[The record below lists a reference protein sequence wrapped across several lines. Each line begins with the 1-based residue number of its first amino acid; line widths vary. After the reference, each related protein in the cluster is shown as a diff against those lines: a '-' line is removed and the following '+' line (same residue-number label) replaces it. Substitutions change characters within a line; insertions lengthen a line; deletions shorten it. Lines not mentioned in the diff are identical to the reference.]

1 MNKPNLLIVGAQKS
15 GTTSLHNY
23 LSQHPDVFMSEMKE
37 LAYFSRENRPFLV
50 PNEKDHIGYQWYSKR
65 AHIDCDYKYIKEFN
79 KCKNEK
85 IIGESSAEYLYYSN
99 TADDVYRFNPNMKI
113 IIVLRNPV
121 NRAFSAYSDLKLKLS
136 DIGSF
141 NEELTLENKRIHE
154 LYHYKWHF
162 KNVGMYYHQVK
173 TYLEYFPEE
182 QIKIILFENL
192 ISDSSLVM
200 KDICNFLDV
209 DNSFYEE
216 YNFEKYNFSGTPKN
230 RVLFNWMNQRNPI
243 KTLFKEFIPYNI
255 RRNIKRT
262 VNNNNLNK
270 EKMNAEICNELKIY
284 FQNDIEQLENMINVD
299 LSKWKGDC

>member
-15 GTTSLHNY
+15 GTTSLHEY

-50 PNEKDHIGYQWYSKR
+50 PDEKDHIGYQWYSKR
-65 AHIDCDYKYIKEFN
+65 SHIDCDYKYIKKFN

-85 IIGESSAEYLYYSN
+85 IVGESSAEYLYYSN
-99 TADDVYRFNPNMKI
+99 TANDIYRFNPNMKI

-141 NEELTLENKRIHE
+141 SEELTLENKRIHE

-162 KNVGMYYHQVK
+162 KNVGMYYHQVR

-182 QIKIILFENL
+182 QIKIVLFENF

-200 KDICNFLDV
+200 KDICNFLDI

-216 YNFEKYNFSGTPKN
+216 YKFEKYNFSGTPKN
-230 RVLFNWMNQRNPI
+230 RVLFNWINQRHPI
-243 KTLFKEFIPYNI
+243 KTLLKKCIPSYL
-255 RRNIKRT
+255 RQNIKRT
-262 VNNNNLNK
+262 VNSNNLNK
-270 EKMNAEICNELKIY
+270 EKMNVESCNELKT
-284 FQNDIEQLENMINVD
+284 FFRNDIEQLENMMNVD